1 MQGTIDGENGDHIL
15 IAPPLL
21 LMRMRLMKFLKNSK
35 SLLILFVT
43 FDLMNLN
50 IILTLNRK

>member
-15 IAPPLL
+15 IAPPFIINE
-21 LMRMRLMKFLKNSK
+21 MRLMKFLKNSK

-50 IILTLNRK
+50 ITLTLNRK